1 MIDQAPEPID
11 PAILALVQ
19 QRSRARSDRD
29 FAAADALRDR
39 LREAGWIV
47 ADTPQGATL
56 RRAPRWP
63 VHATLAEIGAGG
75 AGSGADGG
83 TAEPGARAADPAAA
97 PEVVV
102 DILVSGWPEDLA
114 GCVEALLTHAP
125 RGTRIHLLDLGD
137 VDGGG
142 VAAEGWADTHPGI
155 VSVTHVAVS
164 LSQAGW
170 GPAVTAMLAAD
181 PAEVHVI
188 IDTAT
193 VLTGDALSPLI
204 ELLRQPGVV
213 AAGWRGVMVDR
224 ADGWQQWHDAPAGE
238 VDALLSYLLVVH
250 REAGLAAPPHHR
262 ARSYRNADL
271 EWSLAMRAA
280 GGRLIALGDRLPVVQ
295 GRHRGYHDSDQV
307 ELQRESRRTYE
318 RLLRRFRG
326 REDIL
331 APRPASQ
338 VAQQDDQ

>member
-1 MIDQAPEPID
+1 MTEP
-11 PAILALVQ
+11 AAAVLALL
-19 QRSRARSDRD
+19 RARQQARAEGD
-29 FAAADALRDR
+29 FATADALRDEIR
-39 LREAGWIV
+39 TAGWLII
-47 ADTPQGATL
+47 DSPTGPSL
-56 RRAPRWP
+56 HPAPAWP
-63 VHATLAEIGAGG
+63 TYPGLAEVLA
-75 AGSGADGG
+75 A
-83 TAEPGARAADPAAA
+83 ARANHHRPAVG
-97 PEVVV
+97 VVV
-102 DILVSGWPEDLA
+102 DIIVSGWPEDLA

-204 ELLRQPGVV
+204 EILRQPGVV